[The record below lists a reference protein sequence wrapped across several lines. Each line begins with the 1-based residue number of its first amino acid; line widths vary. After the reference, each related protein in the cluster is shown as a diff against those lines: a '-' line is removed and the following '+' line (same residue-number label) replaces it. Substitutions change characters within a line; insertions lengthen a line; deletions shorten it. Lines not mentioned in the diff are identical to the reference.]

1 MLADFIK
8 VYDALDSEYC
18 RGIINLFEHNQ
29 LHHVRN
35 DNMVQCF
42 TEWNL
47 THHCPDSIQ
56 HGFSNI
62 IIDVLDRYKADVPE
76 CRYFPEQLALE
87 EFRVKRYV
95 ANTGEQFNWHVD
107 VGDNVSSKRYLSFL
121 FYLNDNFEGGETI
134 FDGTT
139 IKPIKG
145 SVLVFPPTWQYPHRG
160 CPVGMG
166 SKYIMSTYLNYT

>member
-8 VYDALDSEYC
+8 VYDVLDDEYC
-18 RGIINLFEHNQ
+18 RGIINLFEYNQ

-47 THHCPDSIQ
+47 SKHCPDSVQ
-56 HGFSNI
+56 FGFSEI
-62 IIDVLDRYKADVPE
+62 LMTALDKYKADVPE

-95 ANTGEQFNWHVD
+95 ADTGEQFNWHVD

-160 CPVGMG
+160 CPVSLG
-166 SKYIMSTYLNYT
+166 SKYIMSTYLNYV

>member
-8 VYDALDSEYC
+8 VYDVLDNEYC
-18 RGIINLFEHNQ
+18 RGIINLFEHNEKN
-29 LHHVRN
+29 HVRN

-47 THHCPDSIQ
+47 SQYCPDSVQ
-56 HGFSNI
+56 FGFSEI
-62 IIDVLDRYKADVPE
+62 LMTALDRYKADVPE

-95 ANTGEQFNWHVD
+95 ADTGEQFNWHVD

-160 CPVGMG
+160 CPVSLG
-166 SKYIMSTYLNYT
+166 SKYIMSTYLNYV